1 MGVIYLVRH
10 GQANPSAYGVADSAP
25 TENAP
30 ADDSAAAGS
39 DPGPGLTDTG
49 RVQAGLTGTLL
60 SAQISG
66 VTAAISGDLAR
77 QTETLAGVLAR
88 LDSAPEP
95 IVDPSWNEYELP
107 ALVGAAT
114 PDEFADQKS
123 YQQRL
128 DAGLAH
134 WIDQTSMAEAE
145 GATTPPGSGETY
157 PEFRSRVTGAG
168 ERAAELAG
176 SGQTVLVVS
185 SAGTITQVI
194 AELWGVPPHRWPA
207 MARTMV
213 NASVTKLLVGRSG
226 VSVMS
231 LNEHAHLV
239 DREGGV
245 ATFR

>member
-10 GQANPSAYGVADSAP
+10 GQANPTAYGVTDSDP
-25 TENAP
+25 
-30 ADDSAAAGS
+30 SAAQT
-39 DPGPGLTDTG
+39 GPGLTDIG

-60 SAQISG
+60 SAQVSG

-88 LDSAPEP
+88 LDAAPEP

-107 ALVGAAT
+107 SLAGAANAN
-114 PDEFADQKS
+114 EFADQKS

-134 WIDQTSMAEAE
+134 WIDQTSMADAE
-145 GATTPPGSGETY
+145 GDARPSGSGETY

-176 SGQTVLVVS
+176 SGQSVLVVS

>member
-1 MGVIYLVRH
+1 
-10 GQANPSAYGVADSAP
+10 
-25 TENAP
+25 
-30 ADDSAAAGS
+30 
-39 DPGPGLTDTG
+39 
-49 RVQAGLTGTLL
+49 
-60 SAQISG
+60 
-66 VTAAISGDLAR
+66 
-77 QTETLAGVLAR
+77 
-88 LDSAPEP
+88 
-95 IVDPSWNEYELP
+95 
-107 ALVGAAT
+107 
-114 PDEFADQKS
+114 
-123 YQQRL
+123 
-128 DAGLAH
+128 
-134 WIDQTSMAEAE
+134 MAEAE

-226 VSVMS
+226 TSVMS